1 MENIKLYGINLT
13 ALFATSMPL
22 NQYLQTGVLI
32 LTIIYTLIQIV
43 QKLKN
48 GKN

>member
-22 NQYLQTGVLI
+22 NQHLQTGVLI